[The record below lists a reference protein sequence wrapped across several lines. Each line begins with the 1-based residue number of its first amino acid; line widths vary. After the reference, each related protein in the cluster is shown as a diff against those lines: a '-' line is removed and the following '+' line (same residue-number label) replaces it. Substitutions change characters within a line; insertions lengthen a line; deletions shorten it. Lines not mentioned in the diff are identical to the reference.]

1 MQKNNFLYA
10 CEALFKRFQHFT
22 EQRTTLLAFALPCS
36 VLLCSGSS
44 NEYNI
49 SPSSVQLRLPLLC
62 LARCCSARGRQ
73 TNTTFHRAAY
83 NFACLCSAL
92 LGAALL
98 GVVKRIQH
106 FTEQRTTSLAFA
118 LPCSV
123 LLCSGSSNEYNI
135 SPSSVQ
141 LCLPLLCLARCCS
154 ARGRQTNTTFH
165 RAAYNFA
172 CLCSALLGAA
182 LLGVVKRIQHSVQH
196 F

>member
-1 MQKNNFLYA
+1 MN
-10 CEALFKRFQHFT
+10 
-22 EQRTTLLAFALPCS
+22 P
-36 VLLCSGSS
+36 
-44 NEYNI
+44 
-49 SPSSVQLRLPLLC
+49 
-62 LARCCSARGRQ
+62 
-73 TNTTFHRAAY
+73 TFHRAVY
-83 NFACLCSAL
+83 KFARLCSAL

-141 LCLPLLCLARCCS
+141 LRSPLLCLARCCS

-172 CLCSALLGAA
+172 RLCSALLGAA
-182 LLGVVKRIQHSVQH
+182 LLGVVKRIQHFTEQRTTLLAFALPCSVLLCSGWSH
-196 F
+196 ESSILSNISSVS